1 MSETSFKRLKFTR
14 YIHFAISV
22 TFLGPIFIKVTHDNW
37 CPKQLSKS
45 SSLLYVQFAISLTFL
60 RSIFRKITENKRS
73 SDSLI
78 VDFLKI
84 ACRYFF
90 LCLYKAES
98 QYKVINFVCNGIPL
112 HGWYLTACV
121 LGAFRAY
128 SDFARITGEN
138 TKAKLFICT
147 LFIQLQAP
155 YSACFYYKNRTSWQ
169 VMCWLYLL
177 SVIRV
182 CCYYYYFFKYTEN
195 RNVPIFW
202 HLTSDDFDLG
212 MWPLISLTY

>member
-45 SSLLYVQFAISLTFL
+45 SSLLWYVQFAISLTFL

-98 QYKVINFVCNGIPL
+98 QYNVINFLCNGIPL

-121 LGAFRAY
+121 LGAFRALLRFCANHGRKY
-128 SDFARITGEN
+128 QSEAVYLHPFYTTTGSI
-138 TKAKLFICT
+138 F
-147 LFIQLQAP
+147 
-155 YSACFYYKNRTSWQ
+155 S
-169 VMCWLYLL
+169 LL
-177 SVIRV
+177 
-182 CCYYYYFFKYTEN
+182 
-195 RNVPIFW
+195 
-202 HLTSDDFDLG
+202 LL
-212 MWPLISLTY
+212 